1 MAKQKKQVSFAGRL
15 GHAVGDIADAVSV
28 AATGS
33 QLGVLELA
41 AEDELDTRP
50 VKRAR
55 KKVAMKKKAPA
66 KKVALNKK
74 AAPRKAAK
82 KAAKKVAKKAA
93 APKRAS
99 KKAKS
104 KRAAK
109 RH

>member
-55 KKVAMKKKAPA
+55 KKVALK
-66 KKVALNKK
+66 KK

-104 KRAAK
+104 KRAVK